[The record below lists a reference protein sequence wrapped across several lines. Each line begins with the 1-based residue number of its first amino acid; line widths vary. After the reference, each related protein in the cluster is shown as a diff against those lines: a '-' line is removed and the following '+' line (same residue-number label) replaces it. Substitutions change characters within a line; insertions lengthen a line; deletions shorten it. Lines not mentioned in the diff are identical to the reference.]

1 MKLYIFPKK
10 DGKNKQIFHT
20 GKHYLG
26 EKGFTSSDPHFLAQ
40 KGSTLA

>member
-10 DGKNKQIFHT
+10 DGKNKQIFHI

-26 EKGFTSSDPHFLAQ
+26 ERGFGKPVFWQSPNF
-40 KGSTLA
+40 